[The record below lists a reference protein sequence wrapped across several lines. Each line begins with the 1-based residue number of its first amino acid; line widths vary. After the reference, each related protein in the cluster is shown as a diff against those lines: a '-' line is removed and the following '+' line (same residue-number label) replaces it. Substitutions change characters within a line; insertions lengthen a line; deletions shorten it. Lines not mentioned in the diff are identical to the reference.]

1 MRYPTIPV
9 RKTWIRSLDA
19 FAGLN
24 REPRPEAGEFTY
36 MENLTSQAYPL
47 LTPRSKRG
55 VYAKPASPQGLIAM
69 DKLCYVDGA
78 DFVMGQERIAMGL
91 SVQPEDCP
99 KRLQAMGAY
108 VIILPDRK
116 YINTLAPE
124 DRGDI
129 EAVFSGGNV
138 TASLCREDGAAL
150 ENVAVGETA
159 PEAGL
164 WLDTAGE
171 RPVLRQFSESQGQW
185 AEIAAFTALEAPGIG
200 AGFFPGDTV
209 KIMGQLRQVTGAEE
223 NKLTLE
229 GAMEPGTLESVE
241 ISRKMPLMDFITE
254 SGNRLWGCRYG
265 SDREGNFVNEVYAS
279 KLGDFRNW
287 EAFEGLSTDSYA
299 VSFGDAGPFT
309 GAAAFLGCPL
319 FFRENCI
326 HKVYGT
332 EPASYRVQTTHCQGV
347 QAGSEGSIARVG
359 NYLIYKGRDGVYS
372 YDGAFPSDIS
382 RELGREYRHSAAAGA
397 LADRY
402 YISMAE
408 EGGYALY
415 VWDAS
420 LRLWHREDS
429 LRCSHLAAFNGEI
442 YAVDRDSQNIL
453 GLLGTGEQEREVKWE
468 AELAPFGL
476 EDSRQKQISRLVL
489 RLSMEKDARLE
500 CLARYDD
507 EEVWHSLCMIFGT
520 DLRSFRLPLRP
531 RRCDHM
537 RLRFRG
543 TGPVKIYSVAQVYEK
558 GSDCT

>member
-9 RKTWIRSLDA
+9 RKAQIRSVDQ

-24 REPRPEAGEFTY
+24 REPRPAAGEFTY

-69 DKLCYVDGA
+69 DRLCYVDGA
-78 DFVMGQERIAMGL
+78 DFVLGQERISMGL

-116 YINTLAPE
+116 YINTLSPE
-124 DRGDI
+124 DRGDL
-129 EAVFSGGNV
+129 EAVFSGENV
-138 TASLCREDGAAL
+138 EAALCREDGTLMEDVAL
-150 ENVAVGETA
+150 GDTA

-164 WLDTAGE
+164 WLDTSTDS
-171 RPVLRQFSESQGQW
+171 PVLRQFSEAQGQW
-185 AEIAAFTALEAPGIG
+185 AELGAFTALSAPGIG
-200 AGFFPGDTV
+200 GGFFPGDTV
-209 KIMGQLRQVTGAEE
+209 RLNGGLWQVAAVQEDR
-223 NKLTLE
+223 LVLE
-229 GAMEPGTLESVE
+229 GAMEPGTLEKLE

-265 SDREGNFVNEVYAS
+265 TDRDGNFVNEVYAS

-287 EAFEGLSTDSYA
+287 ESFQGLSTDSYA
-299 VSFGDAGPFT
+299 VSFGETGPFT

-319 FFRENCI
+319 FFREDCI

-332 EPASYRVQTTHCQGV
+332 EPAAYRVQTTHCQGV
-347 QAGSEGSIARVG
+347 QAGSERSIARVG
-359 NYLIYKGRDGVYS
+359 NGLLYKGRDGIYS
-372 YDGAFPSDIS
+372 YDGSLPSDIS
-382 RELGREYRHSAAAGA
+382 RELGREKRWNAAAGA
-397 LADRY
+397 LGNRY

-408 EGGYALY
+408 EEGHSLY

-420 LRLWHREDS
+420 LRLWHREDG
-429 LRCSHLAAFNGEI
+429 LNCSHLVSFDGEI
-442 YAVDRDSQNIL
+442 YAVDRSSQNIL
-453 GLLGTGEQEREVKWE
+453 GLLGTGEQEQEVKWE

-476 EDSRQKQISRLVL
+476 EDVYRKHISRLVL
-489 RLSMEKDARLE
+489 RLSLEKGARME

-507 EEVWHSLCMIFGT
+507 EDTWHTLCMIFGT
-520 DLRSFRLPLRP
+520 DLRILRLPLRP

-537 RLRFRG
+537 VLKLRGAG
-543 TGPVKIYSVAQVYEK
+543 TVKVYSVARIYEK
-558 GSDCT
+558 GSDCP